1 MLFKDI
7 KVGETYKVE
16 SLGKIV
22 NVKVTAKSRNNNIRR
37 VEYEYPEMNIF
48 GCTKGWQTGNTA
60 DFPNIMAIAE

>member
-1 MLFKDI
+1 MLFNEI

-37 VEYEYPEMNIF
+37 VEYEYPEMNIL
-48 GCTKGWQTGNTA
+48 GCKKGWQMGNTA
-60 DFPNIMAIAE
+60 DFPNIMPIAE

>member
-22 NVKVTAKSRNNNIRR
+22 NVKVVGKSK
-37 VEYEYPEMNIF
+37 VKGFYVVKYEYPEMNIF
-48 GCTKGWQTGNTA
+48 GCAKGKQFSDNRN
-60 DFPNIMAIAE
+60 FPNIKETEE

>member
-48 GCTKGWQTGNTA
+48 GCTKGWQMGNTA

>member
-7 KVGETYKVE
+7 KVGETYKVG

-37 VEYEYPEMNIF
+37 VEYEYPEINIF
-48 GCTKGWQTGNTA
+48 GCKKGWQMGNTA
-60 DFPNIMAIAE
+60 DFPNIMPIAE

>member
-7 KVGETYKVE
+7 RVGETYKVE

-22 NVKVTAKSRNNNIRR
+22 NVKVTAKLKKGNLHR
-37 VEYEYPEMNIF
+37 VEYEYPEMNMF
-48 GCTKGWQTGNTA
+48 GCTKGWQFGNTA

>member
-7 KVGETYKVE
+7 KVGKTYKVE

-22 NVKVTAKSRNNNIRR
+22 NVKVTAKSKYNNIRR

-48 GCTKGWQTGNTA
+48 GCTKGWQMGNTA

>member
-48 GCTKGWQTGNTA
+48 GCTKGWQMGNTA
-60 DFPNIMAIAE
+60 DFPNIMPIAE